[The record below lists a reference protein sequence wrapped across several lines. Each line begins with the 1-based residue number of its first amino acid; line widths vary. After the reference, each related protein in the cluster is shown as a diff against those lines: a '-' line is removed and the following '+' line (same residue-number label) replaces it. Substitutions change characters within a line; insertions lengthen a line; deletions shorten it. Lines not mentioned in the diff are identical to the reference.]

1 MVSST
6 AASAAAAAKT
16 YSSEDV
22 QHILQAALAYQ
33 SDRPFSQSQLKEM
46 AAELN
51 ISAEVLAQAEATW
64 QTAAAERQGAIAA
77 AQQRRKAYRQQL
89 GSYLV
94 VNTGLILINLATC
107 GTVSWAIYPLLGWGL
122 GLCLGPNQTACGRR
136 RSARAA
142 QPATPLK
149 T

>member
-1 MVSST
+1 MVSPT
-6 AASAAAAAKT
+6 AASAAAKT

-33 SDRPFSQSQLKEM
+33 SDRLFSQSQLKEM

-64 QTAAAERQGAIAA
+64 QAAAAERQGAIAA

-89 GSYLV
+89 VSYLV
-94 VNTGLILINLATC
+94 VNTGLILINLATS

-122 GLCLGPNQTACGRR
+122 GLCLGPNQTTCGQR
-136 RSARAA
+136 RSARSAR
-142 QPATPLK
+142 PATPSK